1 MGDRYRTADGWAVE
15 VVELSATPDRNDG
28 ERLKV
33 TYYGS
38 FVAVVRTV
46 AELEQWFTLSDL
58 EPETLIS
65 CPERAGWS
73 DPPPP
78 GSGKR
83 SRGRSRAGPGSGDRL
98 TAERGRSRE
107 CNGRDD
113 RIRLPTAEH
122 ALGGGPGGPLV
133 ALPSARGVR
142 TQHRRS
148 GGSGLGAA
156 IIWRR

>member
-33 TYYGS
+33 TYYGF
-38 FVAVVRTV
+38 FVAIVRTV
-46 AELEQWFTLSDL
+46 AELEQWFALSDL

-78 GSGKR
+78 
-83 SRGRSRAGPGSGDRL
+83 APGSA
-98 TAERGRSRE
+98 AEVE
-107 CNGRDD
+107 
-113 RIRLPTAEH
+113 A
-122 ALGGGPGGPLV
+122 
-133 ALPSARGVR
+133 
-142 TQHRRS
+142 
-148 GGSGLGAA
+148 GLGQAAA
-156 IIWRR
+156 IV

>member
-46 AELEQWFTLSDL
+46 AELEQWFALSDL

-65 CPERAGWS
+65 CPERAGWP
-73 DPPPP
+73 DPLRP
-78 GSGKR
+78 GSG
-83 SRGRSRAGPGSGDRL
+83 SAAW
-98 TAERGRSRE
+98 AE
-107 CNGRDD
+107 
-113 RIRLPTAEH
+113 A
-122 ALGGGPGGPLV
+122 
-133 ALPSARGVR
+133 
-142 TQHRRS
+142 
-148 GGSGLGAA
+148 GLGHVLA
-156 IIWRR
+156 IA